1 MRFSK
6 SVPGWMMAGLL
17 VFALAC
23 GGGEDAGEVADAPEM
38 EEALV
43 TVDPAKAAT
52 ITGKVKL
59 EGDVPKML
67 ISNINM
73 SAEPDCKG
81 LHEAAPPA
89 EVVVASDGMLQNVF
103 VWVKSGIE
111 GKFAVS
117 STPAMLDQKG
127 CIYRPHVLAV
137 QAGQMIK
144 ISNSDPTT
152 HNVHPLP
159 DTNREWNRSQPAQG
173 PDIEYKFP
181 RQEIM
186 IAVKCNIHPWM
197 RSYISVV
204 NHPFFA
210 VSGANGSFEIK
221 GLPAGSYTIE
231 AVHERF
237 GPQEMSVTL
246 GDAESKDIEFSYSAS

>member
-1 MRFSK
+1 MRFSR
-6 SVPGWMMAGLL
+6 SVSGWMMAGLL
-17 VFALAC
+17 VFSLAC
-23 GGGEDAGEVADAPEM
+23 GGGDDAGEVADAPEM
-38 EEALV
+38 EEAVV

-59 EGDVPKML
+59 EGDPPRMPA
-67 ISNINM
+67 INM
-73 SAEPDCKG
+73 SAEPDCRG

-103 VWVKSGIE
+103 VWVKSGLD

-117 STPAMLDQKG
+117 ETPAMLDQKG
-127 CIYRPHVLAV
+127 CIYSPHVLAV
-137 QAGQMIK
+137 QTGQLLK

-159 DTNREWNRSQPAQG
+159 KTNREWNRSQPAEG
-173 PDIEYKFP
+173 ADIEYKFP
-181 RQEIM
+181 REEIM

-210 VSGANGSFEIK
+210 VSGADGSFEIK
-221 GLPAGSYTIE
+221 GLPAGSYTVE

-237 GPQEMSVTL
+237 GSQEMSVTL